1 MAHYRKPL
9 AAAVALNSVVF
20 VAEAVAGLQAQSLSL
35 IMDSLHNFSDE
46 LALVLL
52 YLAFVLP
59 QGVSRNL
66 VRSANF
72 LNSVGLVAIS
82 ALLVWHAAERV
93 AHPAPVLGLVP
104 VLVGLAA
111 ALGNWGVARAL
122 LRPSCNNPAIRLAY
136 VHNLGDVLVSL
147 APVLAGLLVTLTGR
161 SLFDPLVALA
171 IGLWIIVSTV
181 REVVGAREELLWPE
195 KISCGHSNEEPTVA
209 PPAAQ

>member
-1 MAHYRKPL
+1 
-9 AAAVALNSVVF
+9 
-20 VAEAVAGLQAQSLSL
+20 
-35 IMDSLHNFSDE
+35 
-46 LALVLL
+46 
-52 YLAFVLP
+52 
-59 QGVSRNL
+59 
-66 VRSANF
+66 
-72 LNSVGLVAIS
+72 
-82 ALLVWHAAERV
+82 
-93 AHPAPVLGLVP
+93 
-104 VLVGLAA
+104 
-111 ALGNWGVARAL
+111 VARAL